1 MQPSDSPRRIG
12 IIGGG
17 LIVSLFPAK
26 SDLFGA
32 YGSGRIVNA
41 ETLREILL
49 EPFVNE
55 GVAHTI
61 SFSLGLVRSG
71 AADCSGVDLL
81 RNAAI
86 ALKRAK
92 LDGPGNDACY
102 TAEVGVLTRQRVHM
116 LHDLRAAVLR
126 WTRARNQRVWLR
138 QLSPEVGPEADGAML
153 TTIARWNGTSFP
165 STATLAWR
173 WATGRSD
180 VPRLPVPAEW
190 SRQEQA
196 EVTYCAELAAI
207 TYEAMGVLGTGRPT
221 NWYDPGRFW
230 SGDTLPLNDGWSLG
244 NEVEVLIDEA
254 DRRG

>member
-1 MQPSDSPRRIG
+1 MTD
-12 IIGGG
+12 
-17 LIVSLFPAK
+17 
-26 SDLFGA
+26 
-32 YGSGRIVNA
+32 
-41 ETLREILL
+41 T
-49 EPFVNE
+49 
-55 GVAHTI
+55 
-61 SFSLGLVRSG
+61 SG
-71 AADCSGVDLL
+71 AAISLDEAVQQTRSGDVWLFRGGTGADRAIQLATNAPVNHVALAVVIDDLPPMMWHAEL
-81 RNAAI
+81 G
-86 ALKRAK
+86 KRL
-92 LDGPGNDACY
+92 LDLWTGTHHRGA
-102 TAEVGVLTRQRVHM
+102 Q

-173 WATGRSD
+173 WATGRSE

>member
-1 MQPSDSPRRIG
+1 MTD
-12 IIGGG
+12 
-17 LIVSLFPAK
+17 
-26 SDLFGA
+26 
-32 YGSGRIVNA
+32 
-41 ETLREILL
+41 T
-49 EPFVNE
+49 
-55 GVAHTI
+55 
-61 SFSLGLVRSG
+61 SG
-71 AADCSGVDLL
+71 AAISLDEAVQQTRSGDVWLFRGGTGADRAIQLATNAPVNHVALAVVIDDLPPMMWHAEL
-81 RNAAI
+81 G
-86 ALKRAK
+86 KRL
-92 LDGPGNDACY
+92 LDLWTGTHHRGA
-102 TAEVGVLTRQRVHM
+102 Q

-153 TTIARWNGTSFP
+153 TTVARWNGTSFP

-207 TYEAMGVLGTGRPT
+207 TYEAMGVLETGRPT

-230 SGDTLPLNDGWSLG
+230 SGDTLPLRDGWSLG
-244 NEVEVLIDEA
+244 DEVEVLIDEA

>member
-1 MQPSDSPRRIG
+1 MTEDSRP
-12 IIGGG
+12 
-17 LIVSLFPAK
+17 
-26 SDLFGA
+26 
-32 YGSGRIVNA
+32 
-41 ETLREILL
+41 T
-49 EPFVNE
+49 
-55 GVAHTI
+55 
-61 SFSLGLVRSG
+61 SG
-71 AADCSGVDLL
+71 AAISLDEAVEQTRSGDVWLFRGGTGADRAIQLATNAPVNHVALAVVIDDLPPMMWHAEL
-81 RNAAI
+81 G
-86 ALKRAK
+86 KRL
-92 LDGPGNDACY
+92 LDLWTGTHHRGA
-102 TAEVGVLTRQRVHM
+102 Q

-207 TYEAMGVLGTGRPT
+207 TYEAMGVLESGRPT

-230 SGDTLPLNDGWSLG
+230 SGDTLPLTDGWSLG
-244 NEVEVLIDEA
+244 GEVEVLIDEA
-254 DRRG
+254 DRRR

>member
-1 MQPSDSPRRIG
+1 MTD
-12 IIGGG
+12 
-17 LIVSLFPAK
+17 
-26 SDLFGA
+26 
-32 YGSGRIVNA
+32 
-41 ETLREILL
+41 T
-49 EPFVNE
+49 
-55 GVAHTI
+55 
-61 SFSLGLVRSG
+61 SG
-71 AADCSGVDLL
+71 AAISLDEAVQQTRSGDVWLFRGGTGADRAIQLATNAPVNHVALAVVIDDLPPMMWHAEL
-81 RNAAI
+81 G
-86 ALKRAK
+86 KRL
-92 LDGPGNDACY
+92 LDLWTGTHHRGA
-102 TAEVGVLTRQRVHM
+102 Q

-138 QLSPEVGPEADGAML
+138 QLSPEVGPEADGEML

-196 EVTYCAELAAI
+196 EGTYCAELAAI

>member
-1 MQPSDSPRRIG
+1 MTD
-12 IIGGG
+12 
-17 LIVSLFPAK
+17 
-26 SDLFGA
+26 
-32 YGSGRIVNA
+32 
-41 ETLREILL
+41 T
-49 EPFVNE
+49 
-55 GVAHTI
+55 
-61 SFSLGLVRSG
+61 SG
-71 AADCSGVDLL
+71 AAISLDEAVQQMRSGDVWLFRGGTGADRAIQLATNAPVNHVALAVVIDDLPPMMWHAEL
-81 RNAAI
+81 G
-86 ALKRAK
+86 KRL
-92 LDGPGNDACY
+92 LDLWTGTHHRGA
-102 TAEVGVLTRQRVHM
+102 Q

-126 WTRARNQRVWLR
+126 WTRARNQRAWLR

-230 SGDTLPLNDGWSLG
+230 SGDTLPLRDGWSLG
-244 NEVEVLIDEA
+244 DEVEVLIDEA

>member
-1 MQPSDSPRRIG
+1 MTD
-12 IIGGG
+12 
-17 LIVSLFPAK
+17 
-26 SDLFGA
+26 
-32 YGSGRIVNA
+32 
-41 ETLREILL
+41 T
-49 EPFVNE
+49 
-55 GVAHTI
+55 
-61 SFSLGLVRSG
+61 SG
-71 AADCSGVDLL
+71 AAISLDEAVQQTRSGDVWLFRGGTGADRAIQLATNAPVNHVALAVVIDDLPPMMWHAEL
-81 RNAAI
+81 G
-86 ALKRAK
+86 KRL
-92 LDGPGNDACY
+92 LDLWTGTHHRGA
-102 TAEVGVLTRQRVHM
+102 Q

>member
-1 MQPSDSPRRIG
+1 MTD
-12 IIGGG
+12 
-17 LIVSLFPAK
+17 
-26 SDLFGA
+26 
-32 YGSGRIVNA
+32 
-41 ETLREILL
+41 T
-49 EPFVNE
+49 
-55 GVAHTI
+55 
-61 SFSLGLVRSG
+61 SG
-71 AADCSGVDLL
+71 AAISLDEAVQQTRSGDVWLFRGGTGADRAIQLATNAPVNHVALAVVIDDLPPMMWHAEL
-81 RNAAI
+81 G
-86 ALKRAK
+86 KRL
-92 LDGPGNDACY
+92 LDLWTGTHHRGA
-102 TAEVGVLTRQRVHM
+102 Q

-244 NEVEVLIDEA
+244 DEVEVLIDEA

>member
-1 MQPSDSPRRIG
+1 MTD
-12 IIGGG
+12 
-17 LIVSLFPAK
+17 
-26 SDLFGA
+26 
-32 YGSGRIVNA
+32 
-41 ETLREILL
+41 T
-49 EPFVNE
+49 
-55 GVAHTI
+55 
-61 SFSLGLVRSG
+61 SG
-71 AADCSGVDLL
+71 AAISLDEAVQQTRSGDVWLFRGGTGADRAIQLATNAPVNHVALAVVIDDLPPMMWHAEL
-81 RNAAI
+81 G
-86 ALKRAK
+86 KRL
-92 LDGPGNDACY
+92 LDLWTGTHHRGA
-102 TAEVGVLTRQRVHM
+102 Q

-153 TTIARWNGTSFP
+153 TTVARWNGTSFP

>member
-1 MQPSDSPRRIG
+1 MTD
-12 IIGGG
+12 
-17 LIVSLFPAK
+17 
-26 SDLFGA
+26 
-32 YGSGRIVNA
+32 
-41 ETLREILL
+41 T
-49 EPFVNE
+49 
-55 GVAHTI
+55 
-61 SFSLGLVRSG
+61 SG
-71 AADCSGVDLL
+71 AAISLDEAVQQTRSGDVWLFRGGTGADRAIQLATNAPVNHVALAVVIDDLPPMMWHAEL
-81 RNAAI
+81 G
-86 ALKRAK
+86 KRL
-92 LDGPGNDACY
+92 LDLWTGTHHRGA
-102 TAEVGVLTRQRVHM
+102 Q

-126 WTRARNQRVWLR
+126 WTTRARNQRVWLR

>member
-1 MQPSDSPRRIG
+1 MTD
-12 IIGGG
+12 
-17 LIVSLFPAK
+17 
-26 SDLFGA
+26 
-32 YGSGRIVNA
+32 
-41 ETLREILL
+41 T
-49 EPFVNE
+49 
-55 GVAHTI
+55 
-61 SFSLGLVRSG
+61 SG
-71 AADCSGVDLL
+71 AAISLDEAVQQTRSGDVWLFRGGTGADRAIQLATNAPVNHVALAVVIDDLPPMMWHAEL
-81 RNAAI
+81 G
-86 ALKRAK
+86 KRL
-92 LDGPGNDACY
+92 LDLWTGTHHRGA
-102 TAEVGVLTRQRVHM
+102 Q

-153 TTIARWNGTSFP
+153 TTVARWNGTSFP

-196 EVTYCAELAAI
+196 EGTYCAELAAI